1 MFTDAAKQAFL
12 TFVIHPAK
20 NACKLARL
28 LQDDALI
35 DRACALLKQISS
47 EDRYAATVFLTSRCR
62 TETQRRTYLSLICDR
77 DRYIR
82 TIFRHKVTHGYMPVP
97 ADVPILEA
105 LFTTKYDDARA
116 ELLRL
121 LLLLPQDALQA
132 SIRRLCASKKAAL
145 RAAGQELSSRT
156 SNILMI
162 TTE

>member
-12 TFVIHPAK
+12 TFVIHPAE
-20 NACKLARL
+20 N
-28 LQDDALI
+28 
-35 DRACALLKQISS
+35 
-47 EDRYAATVFLTSRCR
+47 
-62 TETQRRTYLSLICDR
+62 
-77 DRYIR
+77 
-82 TIFRHKVTHGYMPVP
+82 
-97 ADVPILEA
+97 PILEA
-105 LFTTKYDDARA
+105 LFTTRYDDARA